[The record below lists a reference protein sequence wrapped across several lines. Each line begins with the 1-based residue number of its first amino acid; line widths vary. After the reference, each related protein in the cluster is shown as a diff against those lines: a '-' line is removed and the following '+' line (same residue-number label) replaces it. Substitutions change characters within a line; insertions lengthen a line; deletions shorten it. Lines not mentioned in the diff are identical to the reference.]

1 MSETRIV
8 CPGCSATNLLP
19 SDRLG
24 DGPRCGKCKESLF
37 TAHPVE
43 LSAAAF
49 ERHVQ
54 RNDIPVLVDFWA
66 PWCGPC
72 LAMAPA
78 FEEAAGKLEP
88 NVRFAK
94 LNTEEEQMM
103 GARFGIRSIPTMVLF
118 RGGKEV
124 ARQSGAMMTGDILR
138 WVESVI

>member
-8 CPGCSATNLLP
+8 CPNCSATNLLP
-19 SDRLG
+19 SGRLG
-24 DGPRCGKCKESLF
+24 DGPKCGKCKEQLF
-37 TAHPVE
+37 QAHPVE
-43 LSAAAF
+43 LSAVTF

-94 LNTEEEQMM
+94 LNTEEEQAV
-103 GARFGIRSIPTMVLF
+103 GARLGIRSIPTMVLF
-118 RGGKEV
+118 RDGKEV
-124 ARQSGAMMTGDILR
+124 ARQSGAMMSGDILR
-138 WVESVI
+138 WVESVV